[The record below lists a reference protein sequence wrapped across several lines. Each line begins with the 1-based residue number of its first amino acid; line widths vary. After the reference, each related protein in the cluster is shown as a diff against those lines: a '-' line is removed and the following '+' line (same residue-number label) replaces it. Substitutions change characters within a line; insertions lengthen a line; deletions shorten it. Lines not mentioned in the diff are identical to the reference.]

1 MLRIALQY
9 LLPLVLPL
17 LAYLIYA
24 GVSRKTRVLEGAPW
38 IGLAAA
44 GVVLMA
50 ASLVS
55 WSLLTGAEPGETYV
69 PARVE
74 DGRVVPGTTVER

>member
-1 MLRIALQY
+1 MLRILLQY

-17 LAYLIYA
+17 LAYLLYA
-24 GVSRKTRVLEGAPW
+24 HLVGKRGADAPW
-38 IGLAAA
+38 LGLAAT
-44 GVVLMA
+44 GVGLLVV
-50 ASLVS
+50 SLVS
-55 WSLLTGAEPGETYV
+55 WGLLSGADPGEEYV

>member
-24 GVSRKTRVLEGAPW
+24 AVARKTRVLDGAPW
-38 IGLAAA
+38 VALAAT
-44 GVVLMA
+44 GVGLMA
-50 ASLVS
+50 VSLVS

-69 PARVE
+69 PAHIE
-74 DGRVVPGTTVER
+74 DGRVVPGTTE

>member
-24 GVSRKTRVLEGAPW
+24 AVTRKTRVLDGAPW
-38 IGLAAA
+38 VALAAT
-44 GVVLMA
+44 GVGLMA
-50 ASLVS
+50 VSLVS
-55 WSLLTGAEPGETYV
+55 WSLLTGAEPGDTYV
-69 PARVE
+69 PARIE
-74 DGRVVPGTTVER
+74 DGRVVPGTTE

>member
-17 LAYLIYA
+17 LAYLVYA

-74 DGRVVPGTTVER
+74 DGRVVPGTTER

>member
-9 LLPLVLPL
+9 LLPLILPL
-17 LAYLIYA
+17 LAYLLYA
-24 GVSRKTRVLEGAPW
+24 GVSRKTRVLDGAPW
-38 IGLAAA
+38 LGLAAA
-44 GVVLMA
+44 GVGLMA

-69 PARVE
+69 PARIE